1 MKKAEA
7 YTDGSY
13 NKSLGIYGCGAVLL
27 IDGEAPQ
34 VFHETGRQPPQTA
47 GILTARSG
55 QRRWSLKRQSWPV

>member
-34 VFHETGRQPPQTA
+34 VFQRDPG
-47 GILTARSG
+47 SG
-55 QRRWSLKRQSWPV
+55 DGH